1 MKHVI
6 QTTQMLV
13 QWGLNGDEDEDDV
26 ADNDDGDGDDD
37 IALQSI
43 LNIYNDLTSIRMMV
57 RIGGNGPEST

>member
-1 MKHVI
+1 
-6 QTTQMLV
+6 MLV

>member
-1 MKHVI
+1 MWI
-6 QTTQMLV
+6 QATQMLV

-26 ADNDDGDGDDD
+26 ADNDDGDDD

-57 RIGGNGPEST
+57 RIGGNGPKST